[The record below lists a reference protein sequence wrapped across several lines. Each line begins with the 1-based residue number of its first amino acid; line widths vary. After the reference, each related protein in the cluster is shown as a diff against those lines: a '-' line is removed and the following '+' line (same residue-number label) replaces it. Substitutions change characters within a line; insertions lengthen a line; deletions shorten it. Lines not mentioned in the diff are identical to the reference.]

1 MSTRVNI
8 VIGAV
13 VAAGVL
19 LFIALNLWLG
29 TQVQTAI
36 VEIGSGLTKT
46 TVKLENVR
54 IELLN
59 GLVQLDGL
67 EIGNPPG
74 FTAPHAVRLGTARVR
89 LDVRSALSGTV
100 VIDEILVEAP
110 DITFEGLP
118 TSNLSV
124 IQGNVTAAGSS
135 KPADDKP
142 AKPAVSGSKKF
153 LIKKFTLTHGRV
165 AASVGGQSL
174 RLSLPDIHLTDIG
187 KETGGA
193 TPEQVASAVFSA
205 ITRSATGAVT
215 DQTKQAGDAATKA
228 AESLK
233 KLFKSGP
240 AHGSR

>member
-1 MSTRVNI
+1 MRVKF

-13 VAAGVL
+13 VAAGL
-19 LFIALNLWLG
+19 LIAIAMNLWLG
-29 TQVQTAI
+29 TLVQTAI
-36 VEIGSGLTKT
+36 VQIGSRLTKT
-46 TVKLENVR
+46 TVTLEDVHIGLMR
-54 IELLN
+54 

-74 FTAPHAVRLGTARVR
+74 FTAPRAVRLGRARVR
-89 LDVRSALSGTV
+89 LDVLTALSDTV

-124 IQGNVTAAGSS
+124 IQDNVTAAVPAGSS
-135 KPADDKP
+135 KPADDKS

-153 LIKKFTLTHGRV
+153 LIKKFTLTSGRV

-174 RLSLPDIHLTDIG
+174 RLSFPDIHLTDIG

-193 TPEQVASAVFSA
+193 TPEQVVSAVFSA

-215 DQTKQAGDAATKA
+215 DQTKHAGDAVNKA
-228 AESLK
+228 SESLK
-233 KLFKSGP
+233 KLFK
-240 AHGSR
+240 

>member
-1 MSTRVNI
+1 MSTRVKI
-8 VIGAV
+8 VVGAV
-13 VAAGVL
+13 VAAGLLLVL
-19 LFIALNLWLG
+19 AMNLWLG
-29 TQVQTAI
+29 TLVQTAI
-36 VEIGSGLTKT
+36 VQIGSRLTKT
-46 TVKLENVR
+46 TVTLEDVHIR
-54 IELLN
+54 LLR

-74 FTAPHAVRLGTARVR
+74 FTAPRAVRLGRARVR
-89 LDVRSALSGTV
+89 LDVLTALSDTV

-124 IQGNVTAAGSS
+124 IQDNVTAAVPAGSS
-135 KPADDKP
+135 KPADGKP
-142 AKPAVSGSKKF
+142 AKPSASGSKKL
-153 LIKKFTLTHGRV
+153 LIKKFTLTNGRV

-174 RLSLPDIHLTDIG
+174 RLSLPDIHLADIG

-193 TPEQVASAVFSA
+193 TPEQVVSAVFSA

-215 DQTKQAGDAATKA
+215 DQTKKQAGDAATKA

-233 KLFKSGP
+233 KLFK
-240 AHGSR
+240 

>member
-1 MSTRVNI
+1 MKTRVNI

-13 VAAGVL
+13 VAAGLL
-19 LFIALNLWLG
+19 LFITMDLWFGML
-29 TQVQTAI
+29 VRTAI

-46 TVKLENVR
+46 TVTLENVR
-54 IELLN
+54 IDLLN
-59 GLVQLDGL
+59 GLVQLEEL

-74 FTAPHAVRLGTARVR
+74 FTAKNAVRLGTARVH
-89 LDVRSALSGTV
+89 LDLRSALSDTV

-110 DITFEGLP
+110 DVTFEGLP

-124 IQGNVTAAGSS
+124 IQDNVTAAVPAGSS

-142 AKPAVSGSKKF
+142 ARTAVSGSKKF
-153 LIKKFTLTHGRV
+153 LIKKFSLINGRV
-165 AASVGGQSL
+165 ITNITGRRL
-174 RLSLPDIHLTDIG
+174 PLSLPDIHLANIG

-193 TPEQVASAVFSA
+193 TPDQVFSSVLFA

-215 DQTKQAGDAATKA
+215 DQTKQTGEAASKA

-233 KLFKSGP
+233 KLSK
-240 AHGSR
+240 

>member
-1 MSTRVNI
+1 MGTRVNI

-19 LFIALNLWLG
+19 LFIAMNLWLG
-29 TQVQTAI
+29 TLVQTAI

-59 GLVQLDGL
+59 DLVQLDGL

-124 IQGNVTAAGSS
+124 IQGNVTAAVPAGSS

-142 AKPAVSGSKKF
+142 AKTAAPGSKKF
-153 LIKKFTLTHGRV
+153 LIKKFSLNNGRV
-165 AASVGGQSL
+165 AASFGGPSL

-193 TPEQVASAVFSA
+193 TPEQVFSTVFSA

-215 DQTKQAGDAATKA
+215 DQTKQTGEAASKT

-233 KLFKSGP
+233 KLFK
-240 AHGSR
+240 